1 MEKIPCNLLKV
12 NLCLIYVIKQSIL
25 LLEKNVY
32 DVTVEGVL
40 SMYLEDLLLYFVF
53 LYPYLLFC

>member
-1 MEKIPCNLLKV
+1 MF
-12 NLCLIYVIKQSIL
+12 NLCSKTQSIL
-25 LLEKNVY
+25 LFENYVY

-40 SMYLEDLLLYFVF
+40 SMYLENLLLYFVF

>member
-1 MEKIPCNLLKV
+1 MF
-12 NLCLIYVIKQSIL
+12 NLCSKTQSIL
-25 LLEKNVY
+25 PFEKNVY
-32 DVTVEGVL
+32 DVTVEGLL

>member
-1 MEKIPCNLLKV
+1 MF
-12 NLCLIYVIKQSIL
+12 NLCSKTQSIL

-40 SMYLEDLLLYFVF
+40 SIYHEDLLLYFVF
-53 LYPYLLFC
+53 LYPDLLFC